1 MSQPRTKLLW
11 QLFFTFFTIGLFTFG
26 GGYAMLPLI
35 MREVVHHHHWMKED
49 EILEMT
55 AIAESTPG
63 PIAVNSATFV
73 GQRMA
78 GFSGA
83 LAATTG
89 VVLPS
94 FLIILLLSQVLDAFS
109 HLPAVT
115 YAFLGVRAGVLALIF
130 HTLWKMA
137 KKLERST
144 VPILIASLAFLGA
157 GILGLNAILVLLCC
171 AVFGLVVF
179 QTTHKEETP

>member
-1 MSQPRTKLLW
+1 MNHSRSKLLW
-11 QLFFTFFTIGLFTFG
+11 QLFSTFFTIGLFTFG

-35 MREVVHHHHWMKED
+35 MREVVHHHSWMKEE
-49 EILEMT
+49 EILEMI

-63 PIAVNSATFV
+63 PIAINSATFV

-78 GFSGA
+78 GFGGA

-94 FLIILLLSQVLDAFS
+94 FTIILLLSQVLDTFS
-109 HLPAVT
+109 HLPVVA
-115 YAFLGVRAGVLALIF
+115 YAFVGVRAGVLALIF

-137 KKLERST
+137 GKLEHST
-144 VPILIASLAFLGA
+144 FPILIAALAFLGA

-171 AVFGLVVF
+171 AIFGYVVF
-179 QTTHKEETP
+179 LTKNKEAEA

>member
-1 MSQPRTKLLW
+1 MNQPRTKLLW
-11 QLFFTFFTIGLFTFG
+11 QLFSTFFTIGLFTFG

-35 MREVVHHHHWMKED
+35 MREVVHHHQWMKED

-63 PIAVNSATFV
+63 PIAINSATFV

-94 FLIILLLSQVLDAFS
+94 FTIILLLSQVLDTFS
-109 HLPAVT
+109 HLPAVA
-115 YAFLGVRAGVLALIF
+115 YAFIGVRAGVLALIF

-137 KKLERST
+137 KKVERST
-144 VPILIASLAFLGA
+144 FPMLIAALAFLGA

-171 AVFGLVVF
+171 AIFGYIVFL
-179 QTTHKEETP
+179 TKDKEAKA